1 MATQEQTVTQR
12 LAPFQ
17 EDFLKDIFAQ
27 ATALKGGMGYTDQK
41 MAGLSPQQQQAIQM
55 AQQGVGAYKPF
66 MQGAQNAMAQAGA
79 FSQPGAAQQF
89 MNPYEDQV
97 VQQTMS
103 DIQKAGQQQQNQLS
117 AQAANA
123 GAFGGSRFAV
133 GQAAL
138 GEANIQEQSRAAGNL
153 RQQGFAQAQQA
164 AQNAAQLQAQQA
176 GMYGTLGGQSQAMGV
191 QDVNSLLGIGGLTQQ
206 FGDGLPGGFQGQ
218 AALDLERA
226 NIMGQQNAP
235 YQEIGFLS
243 DLFRGVPSLQQT
255 TSQTSTP
262 NPSLF
267 SQIAGLGIAGIGA
280 AGQAGGFGKLFG

>member
-27 ATALKGGMGYTDQK
+27 ATALKGGMGYTDQQ
-41 MAGLSPQQQQAIQM
+41 MAGLSPQQQQAIQL

-66 MQGAQNAMAQAGA
+66 MQGAQNAMTQAGA
-79 FSQPGAAQQF
+79 FAQPGAAQQF

-153 RQQGFAQAQQA
+153 RQQGYAQAQQA

-267 SQIAGLGIAGIGA
+267 SQVAGLGIAGLGA

>member
-27 ATALKGGMGYTDQK
+27 ATALKGGMGYTDQQ
-41 MAGLSPQQQQAIQM
+41 MAGLSPEQRRAITL
-55 AQQGVGAYKPF
+55 AGQGVGAYKPF
-66 MQGAQNAMAQAGA
+66 MQGAQNAMTQAGA
-79 FSQPGAAQQF
+79 FAQPGAAQQF

-153 RQQGFAQAQQA
+153 RQQGYAQAQQA

-191 QDVNSLLGIGGLTQQ
+191 HLHSSSEM
-206 FGDGLPGGFQGQ
+206 
-218 AALDLERA
+218 ALVSKVR
-226 NIMGQQNAP
+226 
-235 YQEIGFLS
+235 
-243 DLFRGVPSLQQT
+243 RRWT
-255 TSQTSTP
+255 
-262 NPSLF
+262 
-267 SQIAGLGIAGIGA
+267 
-280 AGQAGGFGKLFG
+280 